1 MPSPS
6 PPPKVI
12 FILGPPGIG
21 KGTQC
26 TLLSQTLPKTKNHSI
41 CHISIGEILRTELA
55 KPHSKWASVIRTNM
69 AEGRT
74 GPPEMTV
81 SMLKEAM
88 GGKKKSR
95 EVGEGSEMVFL
106 IDGFPRSIDRIAL
119 FESTICAPSLV
130 LSLDCPLHILQER
143 LLCRA
148 ESSSRI
154 DDGVAIMQKRFE
166 QHVCAT
172 VPVIAHYK
180 ERGLVVE
187 IDASRSVEA
196 VQEDIREALRKVF
209 EVVNEG

>member
-1 MPSPS
+1 M
-6 PPPKVI
+6 PPPTPPTPHPPKII

-26 TLLSQTLPKTKNHSI
+26 VLLTQTPPKTHSI
-41 CHISIGEILRTELA
+41 HHLSIGEILRTELA
-55 KPHSKWASVIRTNM
+55 KPHSKWASIIRTNM

-81 SMLKEAM
+81 SMLKSVM
-88 GGKKKSR
+88 GGKMKSVEGGGGG
-95 EVGEGSEMVFL
+95 EVVFL
-106 IDGFPRSIDRIAL
+106 IDGFPRSMDRIAL
-119 FESTICAPSLV
+119 FESTISAPSLV

-148 ESSSRI
+148 ESSSRV

-172 VPVIAHYK
+172 KPVIAHYK

-187 IDASRSVEA
+187 IDGGRSVEA
-196 VQEDIREALRKVF
+196 VQEDIRGALEKVL
-209 EVVNEG
+209 GL